1 MEMLLVYLILLG
13 NILNRMEFD
22 RMVIV
27 YEAMVRRI
35 FVEFRSLSKDR
46 RLNILNFFIILVF
59 LPLVHSESA

>member
-46 RLNILNFFIILVF
+46 RLNILNFL
-59 LPLVHSESA
+59 

>member
-35 FVEFRSLSKDR
+35 FVEFHSLAKDGKSSWIFRSYY
-46 RLNILNFFIILVF
+46 IF
-59 LPLVHSESA
+59 LTIGSF

>member
-35 FVEFRSLSKDR
+35 FVEFRSLSKDS
-46 RLNILNFFIILVF
+46 RLNILNFYNFSF
-59 LPLVHSESA
+59 LTIGSF

>member
-13 NILNRMEFD
+13 NILNRKEFD

-46 RLNILNFFIILVF
+46 RLNILIFFYNFLTIGSF
-59 LPLVHSESA
+59 

>member
-13 NILNRMEFD
+13 NILNRKEFD

-46 RLNILNFFIILVF
+46 RLNILIFFIIF